1 MEYNLI
7 SKFTLVD
14 IFVVIVIY
22 ILAVF
27 ISLFVQRNKEF
38 MTPVIYGLMFGNF
51 ISLRYVYEYTKN
63 L

>member
-27 ISLFVQRNKEF
+27 ISVFVQRNKEF